1 MLEGWQQFG
10 KRKMRVICWREIAQ
24 SCQLIDVDSEGG
36 EGGLIVN
43 VD

>member
-1 MLEGWQQFG
+1 MLEGWQQFR
-10 KRKMRVICWREIAQ
+10 KRKMRMICRREIAQ

-36 EGGLIVN
+36 EGGVVVS